1 MTLKKNS
8 INNELL
14 NEKHVKGVVSELKAT
29 EILLKHGLLVYKN
42 VSPNGLVDIIAMD
55 GEGNLYLID
64 VKTVSFRKKYKMP
77 SRKEIRRAPSGPQKK
92 FGVILMIIDGDSF
105 TFSPA
110 RCPLSKKL
118 KSQ

>member
-42 VSPNGLVDIIAMD
+42 VSPNGLVDLIAMD
-55 GEGNLYLID
+55 QEGRIFLID
-64 VKTVSFRKKYKMP
+64 VKTISFRKKYKHP
-77 SRKEIRRAPSGPQKK
+77 SRKEIRRSPSGQQKK
-92 FGVILMIIDGDSF
+92 LGVILMIIDGESVR
-105 TFSPA
+105 FSPA
-110 RCPLSKKL
+110 RCPLSKII

>member
-42 VSPNGLVDIIAMD
+42 VSPNGLVDLIAMD
-55 GEGNLYLID
+55 EEGNLFLID
-64 VKTVSFRKKYKMP
+64 VKTISFRKKYKMP
-77 SRKEIRRAPSGPQKK
+77 SRKEIRRSPTPAQKK
-92 FGVILMIIDGDSF
+92 LGVILMIVDGEKIR
-105 TFSPA
+105 FSPV
-110 RCPLSKKL
+110 RCGLSKKL
-118 KSQ
+118 KCQ

>member
-1 MTLKKNS
+1 MTSKKNS

-42 VSPNGLVDIIAMD
+42 VSPNGLVDLIAMD
-55 GEGNLYLID
+55 QEGRIFLID
-64 VKTVSFRKKYKMP
+64 VKTISFRKKYKQP
-77 SRKEIRRAPSGPQKK
+77 SRKEIRRSPSGQQKK
-92 FGVILMIIDGDSF
+92 LGVILMIIDRESVR
-105 TFSPA
+105 FSPA
-110 RCPLSKKL
+110 RCPLSKII